1 MRPRPAIGNAD
12 GDLSSAGDR
21 LQIDDTFD
29 DPGGGVTWNQITPG
43 YDANGNLTDD
53 GIYLFT
59 YDAWNRLVRAT
70 RRVDPLTHADRQA
83 LAVYCDTWSRWREAS
98 DFVRKHGAFL
108 PVKDDSGKLKYLHQF
123 PQVSIAQ
130 KLLTNLLRYQQEFG
144 LTPSSRSGIESTG
157 AREPDAL
164 DLFLAEHSSGLS
176 PTWSGPSRDNAA
188 DAAADR
194 LESID

>member
-1 MRPRPAIGNAD
+1 MHVRIPIRSGDPHPRTRLA
-12 GDLSSAGDR
+12 SSWAHA
-21 LQIDDTFD
+21 TT
-29 DPGGGVTWNQITPG
+29 PTPG
-43 YDANGNLTDD
+43 EPKCPPWLDAEGRKCWRE
-53 GIYLFT
+53 I
-59 YDAWNRLVRAT
+59 VRQLGKLG
-70 RRVDPLTHADRQA
+70 VLTHADRQA

-98 DFVRKHGAFL
+98 DFVRKHVAFL

-144 LTPSSRSGIESTG
+144 LTPSSRSGIETTG
-157 AREPDAL
+157 PREPDAL

-176 PTWSGPSRDNAA
+176 PTWSGPSRDNAE

-194 LESID
+194 SESID